1 MLILDSYP
9 RSKCNSKMQISRE
22 TETVAH
28 SCASQGA
35 GSCIRLHKLVGEV
48 HRRALNCAASPRLA
62 TNRRVAPAA
71 RFPRAMLLPLPELPD
86 AWDALRGVGS
96 LPNVPA
102 GSSGPVLIFV
112 AVDPDS
118 VAAVRTLT
126 ALLKADV
133 VRYEVHPVSGFAHL
147 VDVFDVLAKGENA
160 VAPRA
165 VLCVNCGANVNLE
178 KILGIA
184 DMQSPPPV
192 YVMDSHR
199 PFHLKNIASEA
210 VVLFDDDESFDHAG
224 LPMDM
229 GWEDEW
235 GNVSDHEFSDGDSDD
250 SESDDGSGDSESERS
265 VDSDG
270 NISSDES
277 DGEGGEDDAG
287 DAKTADGES
296 AADPGR
302 ENSTT
307 SDLAPSATGSVS
319 KRTHS
324 ESSAGHSSKRR
335 RSDESGE
342 HQSTGA
348 GDRRRRRRRKR
359 KGPQNAM
366 ESSEKDA
373 LREYYAQTSLA
384 TSSACL
390 SHNLA
395 STLRRSNTDTLW
407 MAIVGVTSQFLS
419 AGVTADLYD
428 NLMAY
433 FRGQAAALAPAAT
446 NASVTEGTSVEA
458 GGYSAAAC
466 RELAA
471 LKVAPSTELRLDL
484 VRHWTLYESLLY
496 SSYTVARL
504 GAWRQTGRRR
514 LQELLAT
521 LGIPLKESK
530 QRWCFMKAECKQAL
544 DDRLAAVI
552 RRFDL
557 GKSIQY
563 ESFVRA
569 MPGHRGAV
577 SAADCVFAISSLL
590 ELDAEGAAP
599 SAVGPLQE
607 RFWRAYDALDPGRG
621 AALDAGLDM
630 AIVAQKLAA
639 GIGGDVIER
648 RKFVPSGPFRYVFLR
663 DQQCKEMLVKP
674 LLLKRLALFLIA
686 ALARQGAKDKPF
698 VVLAPDAERGT
709 WLAVA
714 ATSVGRTN
722 DFGVRFQKAAE
733 KNGSQIVYSGFD
745 SAVCEI
751 RDGQEV
757 EFVRFL
763 HDVMR

>member
-1 MLILDSYP
+1 
-9 RSKCNSKMQISRE
+9 
-22 TETVAH
+22 
-28 SCASQGA
+28 
-35 GSCIRLHKLVGEV
+35 
-48 HRRALNCAASPRLA
+48 
-62 TNRRVAPAA
+62 
-71 RFPRAMLLPLPELPD
+71 MLLPLPELPD
-86 AWDALRGVGS
+86 AWDALRGVAT
-96 LPNVPA
+96 LPGVPA

-112 AVDPDS
+112 AADPDS

-126 ALLKADV
+126 SLLKADV

-147 VDVFDVLAKGENA
+147 VDVFDVLTKGDA
-160 VAPRA
+160 SVAPRA

-178 KILGIA
+178 KVLGIP

-199 PFHLKNIASEA
+199 PFHLKNIASES
-210 VVLFDDDESFDHAG
+210 VVLFDDDESFDHAA
-224 LPMDM
+224 LPLDM

-235 GNVSDHEFSDGDSDD
+235 GNVSDHEFSDGDSDE
-250 SESDDGSGDSESERS
+250 SESDDGEDDSESDRS

-270 NISSDES
+270 NISSDDDEDADEDA
-277 DGEGGEDDAG
+277 DGGTDE
-287 DAKTADGES
+287 AKNADGETTE
-296 AADPGR
+296 DR
-302 ENSTT
+302 EEST
-307 SDLAPSATGSVS
+307 SDLAQSASNSTSQ
-319 KRTHS
+319 RTRS
-324 ESSAGHSSKRR
+324 ESTSAVASRGSSRAHSSKRR
-335 RSDESGE
+335 RSDESGD
-342 HQSTGA
+342 HHPA
-348 GDRRRRRRRKR
+348 GGRDRPRRRRRRRRKR
-359 KGPQNAM
+359 KGPRDEM
-366 ESSEKDA
+366 ETAEKDA

-395 STLRRSNTDTLW
+395 STLRRSSTDTLW
-407 MAIVGVTSQFLS
+407 MAIVGVTSQYLS
-419 AGVTADLYD
+419 AGVTADLYE

-433 FRGQAAALAPAAT
+433 FRGQASALAPLSHG
-446 NASVTEGTSVEA
+446 ASAGETTSVEA

-466 RELAA
+466 RELSA
-471 LKVAPSTELRLDL
+471 LKVAASTELRLDL

-504 GAWRQTGRRR
+504 GTWRQTGRRR
-514 LQELLAT
+514 LQEMLAT

-544 DDRLAAVI
+544 DERLAAVI

-577 SAADCVFAISSLL
+577 SAADCVLAVSSLL
-590 ELDAEGAAP
+590 ELDAEEGSTT

-607 RFWRAYDALDPGRG
+607 RFWRAYDALDAARG
-621 AALDAGLDM
+621 AMLDGGLEM
-630 AIVAQKLAA
+630 AIAAQKLTAD
-639 GIGGDVIER
+639 IGGDVIER

-698 VVLAPDAERGT
+698 VVLAPDAARGT